1 MKMHRRWR
9 VVGVAAGGDLGLE
22 EGDIDS
28 SSPGPEGPSG
38 EVGGGEVGRATVE
51 VEGGEAFGVCGAAP
65 RGPGRLGQRHAA
77 EAGDGEDV
85 LEDGGEAVDPA
96 LPLNTA
102 MPSCNNSDPCRSVP
116 EVEFL
121 MRHPL
126 PDGAYWKKEGNWG
139 DHKDVGPRV
148 FEHWKGHFAGLFRHP
163 ARRALS
169 AFSFF
174 KGHPDLSKKQYAQQ
188 VAGTAVRMLA
198 GQRYGLDCNACCNCA
213 KSPPPPNTQLAL
225 ERLRTGFAFVGM
237 TDDYRM
243 SVCLFHARFG
253 GTCTRAEFANM
264 RPTSKPSNDHSENE
278 TAADWTRQ
286 VEGFVDHDDLAL
298 YQAAH
303 ARFCNDLKTYQVTQ
317 ATCRNVICPA
327 AADLFDDAPTGGM
340 GCRD

>member
-1 MKMHRRWR
+1 MLP
-9 VVGVAAGGDLGLE
+9 ADDASLQLAFASFLGDG
-22 EGDIDS
+22 
-28 SSPGPEGPSG
+28 
-38 EVGGGEVGRATVE
+38 GGGE
-51 VEGGEAFGVCGAAP
+51 
-65 RGPGRLGQRHAA
+65 
-77 EAGDGEDV
+77 GDGEDTM
-85 LEDGGEAVDPA
+85 GAGELLLVSSNRTDSLAMYAPQLNLTYGRDASWPVNTRKLAWFHVPKCGTSIGATFARYLDPS

-102 MPSCNNSDPCRSVP
+102 IPSCNSSDPCRSVP

-148 FEHWKGHFAGLFRHP
+148 FERWKGHFAGLFRHP

-213 KSPPPPNTQLAL
+213 KSQPPPNTPLAL
-225 ERLRTGFAFVGM
+225 ERLRTGFSFVGM

-264 RPTSKPSNDHSENE
+264 RPTSKPSNEHSGNE
-278 TAADWTRQ
+278 AAADWTRQ
-286 VEGFVDHDDLAL
+286 LEGFVDHDDLAL
-298 YQAAH
+298 FQAAH
-303 ARFCNDLKTYQVTQ
+303 ARFCNDLKTHQVTQ

-327 AADLFDDAPTGGM
+327 AADLFDDAPTGSI
-340 GCRD
+340 GCAE